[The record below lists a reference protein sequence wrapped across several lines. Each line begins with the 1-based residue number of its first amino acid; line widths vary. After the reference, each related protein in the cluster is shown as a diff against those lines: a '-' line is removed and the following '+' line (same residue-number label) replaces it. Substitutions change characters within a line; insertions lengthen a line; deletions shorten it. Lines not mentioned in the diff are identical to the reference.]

1 MLPPTFAQPSSSPV
15 PPMRRPRDDPGAGAS
30 VSSGAGGAA
39 AAAGVADPAGAA
51 AEPAAA
57 GGAAGT
63 WAAGAV
69 FPTGAAG
76 SVGPGG
82 AAGGAGA
89 ASRSESA
96 RAPDARDT
104 PMTAPALTHAI
115 LAAKHAFI
123 ALRSPWFWP
132 LFWPLDSC
140 LPCQLTLQATALK
153 SSAPVEGDSSGSV
166 PEDRW
171 NRETRARVF
180 PAETEFIGVEC
191 WVFRCSVFGPVPNT

>member
-1 MLPPTFAQPSSSPV
+1 
-15 PPMRRPRDDPGAGAS
+15 DDPGAGAS
-30 VSSGAGGAA
+30 VSSGAGRAA
-39 AAAGVADPAGAA
+39 AAAVAADPAGAP
-51 AEPAAA
+51 AEPAAP
-57 GGAAGT
+57 GGAAGA
-63 WAAGAV
+63 WATGAV
-69 FPTGAAG
+69 FPTAAAG

-104 PMTAPALTHAI
+104 PMTAPALSHAI

-123 ALRSPWFWP
+123 ALRSPWVWP

-140 LPCQLTLQATALK
+140 LPRQLSLQATALK

-166 PEDRW
+166 PEDQW
-171 NRETRARVF
+171 NRGTRARVL
-180 PAETEFIGVEC
+180 PAEREFIGVG
-191 WVFRCSVFGPVPNT
+191 CSVFGCSAFGPLPNI